1 MKRILSIMFATVVT
15 VFGLSLV
22 QPVYASSQI
31 QDAEKGECTSLLPD
45 DWCYED
51 ATEEGATVSVE
62 ESSNGIMQILRW
74 VAKIMTAG
82 VGVIGTIGIIWCG
95 FLILSAKDNES
106 QVATAKKRLLEI
118 VIGMIVF
125 GLAGV
130 LINLFLPGGD
140 LAGLLN

>member
-1 MKRILSIMFATVVT
+1 MRKILPIMFATVAT
-15 VFGLSLV
+15 VFSLGLT
-22 QPVYASSQI
+22 QPAYANNEI

-45 DWCYED
+45 DWCYEEG
-51 ATEEGATVSVE
+51 TEEGTKSVE
-62 ESSNGIMQILRW
+62 DSSNGIMEILRW
-74 VAKIMTAG
+74 VAGIMTMG

-95 FLILSAKDNES
+95 FLVLTAKDNES
-106 QVATAKKRLLEI
+106 QVAAAKKRLLEI

-140 LAGLLN
+140 LAGLLK